1 MYVCTCELTEGT
13 EVGGV
18 RLRGRT
24 HKDVFVLIRELDLEV
39 AGSRQHR
46 LDCPHPVVIVKL
58 AGELQREREKDFTTR
73 GSPQVVGVQ

>member
-1 MYVCTCELTEGT
+1 M
-13 EVGGV
+13 
-18 RLRGRT
+18 
-24 HKDVFVLIRELDLEV
+24 FVLIRELDLEV
-39 AGSRQHR
+39 ASSSQHR